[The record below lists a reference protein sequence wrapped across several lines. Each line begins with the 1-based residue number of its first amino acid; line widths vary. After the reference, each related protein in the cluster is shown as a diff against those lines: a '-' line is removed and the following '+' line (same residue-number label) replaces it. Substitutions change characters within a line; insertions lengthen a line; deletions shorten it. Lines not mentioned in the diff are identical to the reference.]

1 MRIGKAICLAVSS
14 LLLVGSLACPVGAME
29 VETVPPEQQLVI
41 PVNPRSTGYFQMTVP
56 GKTNMRMNES
66 FSLPAGDSITIR
78 ASYTPADADLDF
90 GLVDSDG
97 VFHYVTGPS
106 GSVNKTIQVRESG
119 NYTLLIRNNSSSEVY
134 VSGHV
139 SY

>member
-1 MRIGKAICLAVSS
+1 
-14 LLLVGSLACPVGAME
+14 
-29 VETVPPEQQLVI
+29 
-41 PVNPRSTGYFQMTVP
+41 
-56 GKTNMRMNES
+56 MRMNES

-90 GLVDSDG
+90 GLVYSDG
-97 VFHYVTGPS
+97 VFHYVTGSS